1 MKSMTGFGRAEIEK
15 NQKKMNIEMKSVNH
29 RFLDLNFRMP
39 RSFAALEDALRSE
52 ISARVHRGHIDVF
65 VTYRNERQDRCTN
78 KKIKVDMQLVK
89 AYIEAAEQIKRQ
101 TKVKNDL
108 CVTDLMRSPDVIT
121 FEDNVL
127 EEDELRDLII
137 VATQGAVNNLVIA
150 REKEGQ
156 RISQDIFHRIDILL
170 GIVGKIEGK
179 EDVVVEEYREK
190 LQKRLSEYLKDTEID
205 EARFQ
210 QEVVYFADHCNITEE
225 VVRLKSHLS
234 EAKATLQNDQKASG
248 RNMDFIVQE
257 MVREFNTIGSKSSD
271 LEITNWVL
279 EGKSEVEKIREQVQN
294 IE

>member
-29 RFLDLNFRMP
+29 RFLDINVRMP
-39 RSFAALEDALRSE
+39 RQLLFLEEEVRKVIKSSL
-52 ISARVHRGHIDVF
+52 ARGRVDVF
-65 VTYRNERQDRCTN
+65 VNFADESVQN

>member
-29 RFLDLNFRMP
+29 RFLDINVRMP
-39 RSFAALEDALRSE
+39 RQLLFLEEEVRKVIKSSL
-52 ISARVHRGHIDVF
+52 ARGRVDVF
-65 VTYRNERQDRCTN
+65 VNFADESVQN

-170 GIVGKIEGK
+170 GIVEKIEGK

-225 VVRLKSHLS
+225 VVRLKSHLT

>member
-29 RFLDLNFRMP
+29 RFLDINVRMP
-39 RSFAALEDALRSE
+39 RQLLFLEEEVRKVIKSSL
-52 ISARVHRGHIDVF
+52 ARGRVDVF
-65 VTYRNERQDRCTN
+65 VNFADESVQN

-89 AYIEAAEQIKRQ
+89 AYIEAAGQIKRQ

-156 RISQDIFHRIDILL
+156 RISQDIFHRIEILL
-170 GIVGKIEGK
+170 GIVEKIEGK

-225 VVRLKSHLS
+225 VVRLKSHLT

>member
-29 RFLDLNFRMP
+29 RFLDINVRMP
-39 RSFAALEDALRSE
+39 RQLLFLEEEVRKVIKSSL
-52 ISARVHRGHIDVF
+52 ARGRVDVF
-65 VTYRNERQDRCTN
+65 VNFADESVQN

-89 AYIEAAEQIKRQ
+89 AYLEAAEQIKKQ
-101 TKVKNDL
+101 AKVKNDL
-108 CVTDLMRSPDVIT
+108 CVTDLMKSPDVIT
-121 FEDNVL
+121 FEENVL
-127 EEDELRDLII
+127 EEDELKDLII
-137 VATQGAVNNLVIA
+137 VATQGAVGNLVIA

-156 RISQDIFHRIDILL
+156 RISQDIFHRIDILM
-170 GIVGKIEGK
+170 GIVEKIEGK